1 MDEHRSYPLLGQLL
15 LANGTVTPE
24 ELRAALHQQEETG
37 SRLGEVLVQM
47 GALAPRQ
54 LERAL
59 ETQGRLR
66 GSQQGPRP
74 FVLLVDDDL
83 EVGAL
88 VRDVLAGAGYRVGV
102 AQNEAE
108 VIAAVLAPDGVRPD
122 LLVLDLGLPDHG
134 GIELLTIIRKTGSTQ
149 DMPVVVLTG
158 RADLES
164 NIRARGLAISEFLVK
179 PVPVRQLVEVV
190 DRALAEGPKAGRRQ
204 PV

>member
-1 MDEHRSYPLLGQLL
+1 MDERRSYPLLGQLL
-15 LANGTVTPE
+15 LADGTVTPE
-24 ELRAALHQQEETG
+24 ELRAALHQQEESG

-122 LLVLDLGLPDHG
+122 LLVLDLGLPEHG

-179 PVPVRQLVEVV
+179 PVPVRHLVEVV
-190 DRALAEGPKAGRRQ
+190 DRALAEGPKAGMRLS
-204 PV
+204 V